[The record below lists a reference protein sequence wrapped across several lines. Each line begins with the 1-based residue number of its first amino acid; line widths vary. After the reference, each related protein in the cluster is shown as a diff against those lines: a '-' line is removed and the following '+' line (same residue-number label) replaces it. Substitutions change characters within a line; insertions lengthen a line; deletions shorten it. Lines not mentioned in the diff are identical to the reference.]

1 MLPAPPPAVA
11 AGMPDQPIGLSFRM
25 VASTVIAWTLPLI
38 AVAASED
45 PRIRLVE
52 LQSAGRQEAALEETE
67 RLRREQPDVAAGYG
81 LCYLEGRLLEELG
94 RLEDASEAFAT
105 CLTETPDLE
114 PWARH
119 RLALAQ
125 TRLGAPEIAAGVS
138 ATLLSNRPPRVLIRP
153 AAELLAASLDRGG
166 DCRLLGGIPVS
177 RMPATERR
185 LLSLSRAKCRLA
197 AGELEEGTSDLVALL
212 EERSND
218 VVAFEAAER
227 LHALRPDSPNPQELL
242 LLGTTF
248 HDHRAFDRSNQLLG
262 QIVVDLEVRTNADFE
277 IHYRWARSHF
287 WQGRLEDAARHYE
300 VLATNVNSARY
311 SAQALYH
318 KGRSEE
324 LSGDWES
331 ASNTFRRAYLAQP
344 QGNFA
349 AAALLGAMRLDWRR
363 GLEDRALELYSI
375 LLELHSDRGVV
386 ARGSL
391 FLAVSDIAQGR
402 LDRAGAW
409 LADAERAS
417 RSVALEVRYW
427 RGRLLEARGGLDR
440 AIEHYVDLLAAD
452 PYHPLAQEADKR
464 LAAEP
469 LRVHARRLAGELERS
484 GNPAMLYRA
493 WLLHGRRGDDAEA
506 ARQALQGR
514 LVADA
519 GVRSFLALRGVPP
532 DSWPLWTQ
540 SASDPQELMLAL
552 GLWGDAVE
560 VVNRHFP
567 VANPRLAL
575 TATAGLARSRPRR
588 ALLIAEIL
596 AQRAPSRV
604 PEPLHP
610 LTLRQALFPRAYGEL
625 IDLAATRRG
634 LNPFLMAAI
643 MRQESRFDHQAV
655 SAASARGLMQFVYPT
670 AARLAASA
678 GRPLRTPRDLEDP
691 ALAIELGAAY
701 LAELSALFGNEQH
714 IMVAAYNAGEAQAG
728 LWRRHCY
735 TNGADEYFTKVGFS
749 ETRNYL
755 EHVLHNVAH
764 YHDLYDPAA

>member
-1 MLPAPPPAVA
+1 MIVL
-11 AGMPDQPIGLSFRM
+11 
-25 VASTVIAWTLPLI
+25 TLPLLAL
-38 AVAASED
+38 AVDDD

-52 LQSAGRQEAALEETE
+52 LQAAGQHEATLDETQ
-67 RLRREQPDVAAGYG
+67 RIRGEQPDLAAGYG

-94 RLEDASEAFAT
+94 RLEDASEAYAT
-105 CLTETPDLE
+105 CLTETPALE
-114 PWARH
+114 PWARY
-119 RLALAQ
+119 RLAVAQ

-138 ATLLSNRPPRVLIRP
+138 ATLLGNRPPRVLIRP
-153 AAELLAASLDRGG
+153 AAELLASSLDRGG
-166 DCRLLGGIPVS
+166 DCRLLGGVAVS
-177 RMPATERR
+177 RMPASERR

-197 AGELEEGTSDLVALL
+197 ADELDEGALDLLDLL

-227 LHALRPDSPNPQELL
+227 LQALRPEPPDPQELL

-248 HDHRAFDRSNQLLG
+248 HEHRAFDRSSQLLG
-262 QIVVDLEVRTNADFE
+262 QVVIDLDVRTNTGFE
-277 IHYRWARSHF
+277 IHYRFARSHF
-287 WQGRLEDAARHYE
+287 WQGRLDDAARHYE
-300 VLATNVNSARY
+300 VLATNVGSARH

-318 KGRSEE
+318 KARSEE
-324 LSGDWES
+324 LSGDWEA
-331 ASNTFRRAYLAQP
+331 ASDTFRRTYLAHP

-363 GLEDRALELYSI
+363 GLEDRALELYSV
-375 LLELHSDRGVV
+375 LLQFQSDRAIV

-391 FLAVSDIAQGR
+391 FLAVSDIVQGR
-402 LDRAGAW
+402 LDRAGDW

-440 AIEHYVDLLAAD
+440 AIENYLDVLAAD
-452 PYHPLAQEADKR
+452 LYHPLAQEAGKR

-469 LRVHARRLAGELERS
+469 LAVHARRLAGELARS
-484 GNPAMLYRA
+484 QDPTMLYRA
-493 WLLHGRRGDDAEA
+493 WLLYGRRGDEAEA
-506 ARQALQGR
+506 ARQLLQGR

-519 GVRSFLALRGVPP
+519 GVRSFLTLRGVPP

-540 SASDPQELMLAL
+540 STSSPQELMLAL

-575 TATAGLARSRPRR
+575 TAAEGLARSRPRR

-596 AQRAPSRV
+596 GQRAPSRV

-610 LTLRQALFPRAYGEL
+610 LTLRQALYPRAYGEL
-625 IDLAATRRG
+625 IDSAAAQRG
-634 LNPFLMAAI
+634 LDPFLMAAI

-670 AARLAASA
+670 AARLAASS

-701 LAELSALFGNEQH
+701 LAELRALFGNEQH

-735 TNGADEYFTKVGFS
+735 TSGADEYFTKVGFS
-749 ETRNYL
+749 ETRNYV
-755 EHVLHNVAH
+755 EHVLHNLAQ
-764 YHDLYDPAA
+764 YRDLYDPVA

>member
-1 MLPAPPPAVA
+1 MAAPTA
-11 AGMPDQPIGLSFRM
+11 
-25 VASTVIAWTLPLI
+25 IAWTLPLMAL
-38 AVAASED
+38 AVSED

-52 LQSAGRQEAALEETE
+52 LQSAGQQQAALEETQ
-67 RLRREQPDVAAGYG
+67 RLRSDEPELAAGYG
-81 LCYLEGRLLEELG
+81 LCYLEGRLLEEVG

-105 CLTETPDLE
+105 CLTETPALE
-114 PWARH
+114 PWARY
-119 RLALAQ
+119 RLAVAQ

-138 ATLLSNRPPRVLIRP
+138 ATLLGNRPPRVLIRP
-153 AAELLAASLDRGG
+153 AAELLASSLERGG
-166 DCRLLGGIPVS
+166 DCRLLGGVAIS
-177 RMPATERR
+177 RMPASERR
-185 LLSLSRAKCRLA
+185 LLSLSRAKCRIA
-197 AGELEEGTSDLVALL
+197 AGELDEGARDLLALL

-227 LHALRPDSPNPQELL
+227 LHALRPAPPDPEELL

-262 QIVVDLEVRTNADFE
+262 QVVIDVDVRSSSGFE
-277 IHYRWARSHF
+277 IHYRFARSHF
-287 WQGRLEDAARHYE
+287 WQGRLDDAARHYE
-300 VLATNVNSARY
+300 ALATNVDSARY

-318 KGRSEE
+318 QARSEE

-331 ASNTFRRAYLAQP
+331 ASDTFRRTYLAHP

-363 GLEDRALELYSI
+363 GLEEKALDLYS
-375 LLELHSDRGVV
+375 LLLQFQGERAVV

-391 FLAVSDIAQGR
+391 FLAVSDIVQGR
-402 LDRAGAW
+402 LDRAGDW
-409 LADAERAS
+409 LADAERVS

-440 AIEHYVDLLAAD
+440 AIENYVDLLAAD
-452 PYHPLAQEADKR
+452 PYHPLAQEAAKR

-469 LRVHARRLAGELERS
+469 LAVHARRLAGELARS
-484 GNPAMLYRA
+484 QNPGLLYRA
-493 WLLHGRRGDDAEA
+493 WLLYGRRGDEAEA
-506 ARQALQGR
+506 ARQVLQGR
-514 LVADA
+514 LAADS
-519 GVRSFLALRGVPP
+519 GVRSFLTLRGVPV

-540 SASDPQELMLAL
+540 SASNPQELMLAL

-575 TATAGLARSRPRR
+575 TAAEGLAGQRPRR

-596 AQRAPSRV
+596 GQRAPSRV
-604 PEPLHP
+604 PTPLHP
-610 LTLRQALFPRAYGEL
+610 LTLRHALYPRAYGDM
-625 IDLAATRRG
+625 IDSAAGRRG
-634 LNPFLMAAI
+634 IDPFLIAAI

-670 AARLAASA
+670 AARLAASS

-701 LAELSALFGNEQH
+701 VAELAALFGNEQH

-735 TNGADEYFTKVGFS
+735 TNGADEYFSKVGFS

-755 EHVLHNVAH
+755 EHVLHNVAQ
-764 YHDLYDPAA
+764 YRDLYASAR

>member
-1 MLPAPPPAVA
+1 MA
-11 AGMPDQPIGLSFRM
+11 ATM
-25 VASTVIAWTLPLI
+25 IALTLPLLAL
-38 AVAASED
+38 AVDDD

-52 LQSAGRQEAALEETE
+52 LQAAGQHEAALDETQ
-67 RLRREQPDVAAGYG
+67 RIRGEQPDLAAGYG

-94 RLEDASEAFAT
+94 RLEDASEAYAS
-105 CLTETPDLE
+105 CLTETPALE
-114 PWARH
+114 PWARY
-119 RLALAQ
+119 RLGLAQ

-138 ATLLSNRPPRVLIRP
+138 ATLLGDRPPRVLIRP
-153 AAELLAASLDRGG
+153 AAELLASSLDRGG
-166 DCRLLGGIPVS
+166 DCRLLGGVAVS
-177 RMPATERR
+177 RMPASERR

-197 AGELEEGTSDLVALL
+197 AGELDEGALDLLALL

-227 LHALRPDSPNPQELL
+227 LHALRPEPPNPQELL

-248 HDHRAFDRSNQLLG
+248 HEHRAFDRSNHLLG
-262 QIVVDLEVRTNADFE
+262 QVVIDVDVRTNAGFE
-277 IHYRWARSHF
+277 IHYRFARSHF
-287 WQGRLEDAARHYE
+287 WQGRLDDAARHYE
-300 VLATNVNSARY
+300 ALATNVNSARH

-318 KGRSEE
+318 KARSEE
-324 LSGDWES
+324 LSGDWEA
-331 ASNTFRRAYLAQP
+331 ASDTFRRTYLAHP

-363 GLEDRALELYSI
+363 GLEDRALELYPV
-375 LLELHSDRGVV
+375 LLQFQSDRAVV

-391 FLAVSDIAQGR
+391 FLAVSDIVQGR
-402 LDRAGAW
+402 LDRAGDW

-440 AIEHYVDLLAAD
+440 AIENYLDVLAAD
-452 PYHPLAQEADKR
+452 LYHPLAQEAGKR

-469 LRVHARRLAGELERS
+469 LAVHARRLAGELARS
-484 GNPAMLYRA
+484 QDPTMLYRA

-506 ARQALQGR
+506 ARQLLQGR

-519 GVRSFLALRGVPP
+519 GVRSFLTLRGVPP

-540 SASDPQELMLAL
+540 SASSPQELMLAL

-575 TATAGLARSRPRR
+575 TAAEGLARSRPRR

-596 AQRAPSRV
+596 GQRAPSRV
-604 PEPLHP
+604 PTPLHP
-610 LTLRQALFPRAYGEL
+610 LTLRQALYPRAYGEL
-625 IDLAATRRG
+625 IDSAAAQRG
-634 LNPFLMAAI
+634 LDPFLMAAI

-670 AARLAASA
+670 AARLAASSD
-678 GRPLRTPRDLEDP
+678 RPLRTPRDLEDP

-701 LAELSALFGNEQH
+701 LAELRALFGNQRH
-714 IMVAAYNAGEAQAG
+714 IMVAAYNAGETQAG

-735 TNGADEYFTKVGFS
+735 TSGADEYFTKVGFS

-755 EHVLHNVAH
+755 EHVLHNLAQ
-764 YHDLYDPAA
+764 YRDLYDPAA

>member
-1 MLPAPPPAVA
+1 MA
-11 AGMPDQPIGLSFRM
+11 
-25 VASTVIAWTLPLI
+25 ASTVIAWTLPLLV
-38 AVAASED
+38 VAAEDD

-52 LQSAGRQEAALEETE
+52 FQSAGQHEAALEETQ
-67 RLRREQPDVAAGYG
+67 RMRSEQPDLVAGYG

-105 CLTETPDLE
+105 CLTETPALE
-114 PWARH
+114 PWARY
-119 RLALAQ
+119 RLAVAQ

-138 ATLLSNRPPRVLIRP
+138 ATLLGNRPPRVLVRP
-153 AAELLAASLDRGG
+153 AAELLASSLDRGG
-166 DCRLLGGIPVS
+166 DCRLLGGVAVS
-177 RMPATERR
+177 RMPASERR

-197 AGELEEGTSDLVALL
+197 AGELDEGALDLLALL

-227 LHALRPDSPNPQELL
+227 LHALRPEPPNPQELL

-248 HDHRAFDRSNQLLG
+248 HEHRAFDRSSQLLG
-262 QIVVDLEVRTNADFE
+262 QIVIDVDVRTNAGFA
-277 IHYRWARSHF
+277 IHYRFARSHF
-287 WQGRLEDAARHYE
+287 WQGRLDDAARHYE
-300 VLATNVNSARY
+300 VLATNVGSARH

-318 KGRSEE
+318 KARSEE
-324 LSGDWES
+324 LSGDWEA
-331 ASNTFRRAYLAQP
+331 ASDTFRRTYLAHP

-349 AAALLGAMRLDWRR
+349 APALLGAMRLDWRR
-363 GLEDRALELYSI
+363 GLEDRALELYSV
-375 LLELHSDRGVV
+375 LLQFQSDRAVV

-391 FLAVSDIAQGR
+391 FLAVSDIVQGR
-402 LDRAGAW
+402 LDRAGEW

-427 RGRLLEARGGLDR
+427 QGRLLEARGGLDR
-440 AIEHYVDLLAAD
+440 AIENYLDVLAAD
-452 PYHPLAQEADKR
+452 LYHPLAQEADKR

-469 LRVHARRLAGELERS
+469 LRVHAQRLAGELARS
-484 GNPAMLYRA
+484 RDPATLYRA
-493 WLLHGRRGDDAEA
+493 WLLYGRRGDDADA
-506 ARQALQGR
+506 ARQGLQGQ

-519 GVRSFLALRGVPP
+519 GVRSFLTLRGVPP

-540 SASDPQELMLAL
+540 SASSPQELMLAL

-560 VVNRHFP
+560 VVDRHFP

-575 TATAGLARSRPRR
+575 TAAESLAGSRPRR

-596 AQRAPSRV
+596 GQRAPSRV

-610 LTLRQALFPRAYGEL
+610 LTLRQALYPRAYGDM
-625 IDLAATRRG
+625 IDDAAAQRG
-634 LNPFLMAAI
+634 LDPFLMAAI

-670 AARLAASA
+670 AARLAANS

-701 LAELSALFGNEQH
+701 LAELRDLFDNEQH
-714 IMVAAYNAGEAQAG
+714 IMVAAYNAGETQAG

-735 TNGADEYFTKVGFS
+735 TSGADEYFTKVGFS

-755 EHVLHNVAH
+755 EHVLHNLAQ
-764 YHDLYDPAA
+764 YRDLYDPAA

>member
-1 MLPAPPPAVA
+1 M
-11 AGMPDQPIGLSFRM
+11 
-25 VASTVIAWTLPLI
+25 IAWTLPLL
-38 AVAASED
+38 VLAADDD

-52 LQSAGRQEAALEETE
+52 LQSDGQHEAALEETQ
-67 RLRREQPDVAAGYG
+67 RIRSEQPDLAAGYG
-81 LCYLEGRLLEELG
+81 MCYLQGRLLEELG

-105 CLTETPDLE
+105 CLSETPALE

-119 RLALAQ
+119 RLAVAQ
-125 TRLGAPEIAAGVS
+125 TRLGAPEIAAGVT
-138 ATLLSNRPPRVLIRP
+138 ATLLGNRPPRVLVRP
-153 AAELLAASLDRGG
+153 AAELLASSLDLGG
-166 DCRLLGGIPVS
+166 DCRLLAGITVS
-177 RMPATERR
+177 RLPATERR

-197 AGELEEGTSDLVALL
+197 AGELDEGALDLVALL

-227 LHALRPDSPNPQELL
+227 LHGLRPELENPQELL

-248 HDHRAFDRSNQLLG
+248 HEHRAFDRSNQLLG
-262 QIVVDLEVRTNADFE
+262 RIVIDLEVRTNSDFE

-318 KGRSEE
+318 KAKSEE
-324 LSGDWES
+324 LSGDWS
-331 ASNTFRRAYLAQP
+331 AASNTFRRTYLAHP

-363 GLEDRALELYSI
+363 GLEDEALKLYPVLLQLQGDRA
-375 LLELHSDRGVV
+375 VV

-391 FLAVSDIAQGR
+391 FLAVSDLVQGR
-402 LDRAGAW
+402 LDRAGDW

-440 AIEHYVDLLAAD
+440 AIENYADVLAAD
-452 PYHPLAQEADKR
+452 PHHPLAQEAANR

-469 LRVHARRLAGELERS
+469 LRVHAQRLAGEMARS
-484 GNPAMLYRA
+484 QNPSLLYRA
-493 WLLHGRRGDDAEA
+493 WLLHGRRGDKAEG
-506 ARQALQGR
+506 ARQLLQGR
-514 LVADA
+514 LVSDS
-519 GVRSFLALRGVPP
+519 GVRSFLTLRSMPP
-532 DSWPLWTQ
+532 DTWPLWTQ
-540 SASDPQELMLAL
+540 SATRPQELMLAL

-567 VANPRLAL
+567 VASPRLAL
-575 TATAGLARSRPRR
+575 TAAEGLAESRPRR

-596 AQRAPSRV
+596 AERAPSRV
-604 PEPLHP
+604 PAPLHP
-610 LTLRQALFPRAYGEL
+610 LTLRRALYPRAYGDMIES
-625 IDLAATRRG
+625 AAARRG
-634 LNPFLMAAI
+634 LDPFLMAAI

-670 AARLAASA
+670 AARLAAST

-691 ALAIELGAAY
+691 SLAIELGAAH
-701 LAELSALFGNEQH
+701 LAELRALFGNEQH
-714 IMVAAYNAGEAQAG
+714 MMIAAYNAGEAQAG

-735 TNGADEYFTKVGFS
+735 TSGADEYFTKVGFS

-755 EHVLHNVAH
+755 ERVFHNVAQ
-764 YHDLYDPAA
+764 YHDLYGAGPAG